1 MCGGVQMRVSVIV
14 CCGAMIIGV
23 IAAVS
28 GPQSASAQGLKHVV
42 RTLNNV
48 LNPEDA
54 HRYEERARHNHRPDE
69 ERYWHEYGAGLEEQR
84 REHGIGQDEAR
95 RYEEQARRN
104 HHAEEEHYWRDYRT
118 GLGEHGP
125 R

>member
-1 MCGGVQMRVSVIV
+1 MRASATI
-14 CCGAMIIGV
+14 CCSAV
-23 IAAVS
+23 FLCAIAAFS
-28 GPQSASAQGLKHVV
+28 GPQSASAQGLKDVV

-54 HRYEERARHNHRPDE
+54 RRYEDRARHNHRPDE
-69 ERYWHEYGAGLEEQR
+69 ERYWHEYGAGLEAQR
-84 REHGIGQDEAR
+84 RERGIGADEAR
-95 RYEEQARRN
+95 RYEERARGS
-104 HHAEEEHYWRDYRT
+104 HHVEEEHYWRDYRS